1 MIENKMNAVVY
12 NEYGLADVL
21 TLKELYKPKPKNKEV
36 LIKLHAVSINDWDWG
51 LLRGK
56 PFVNRMMAGIIKPH
70 TNKILGSDIAGT
82 VVGVGQK
89 VTLFKMGDEVFGDLS
104 ACGFGGFAEYVC
116 APEQTLTIKPESMS
130 FGQAAAIPQAGVL
143 ALQALQDKR
152 KGQAGMQVLIN
163 GAGGGSGSFAIQIAK
178 SFGDHVTAVDC
189 VSKFALM
196 RELGADE
203 VIDYKTEDFTLNGKT
218 YDLIVDM
225 MGYHSIFD
233 YKRSLKAN
241 GRYMMVGG
249 CTSLIFQ
256 TLFIGSFMSLFGSKK
271 LAILFHEPNKNML
284 DLNALFETGKMKII
298 IDKFYPLSELKQAMK
313 YFGERQSKG
322 KVVITRMALT

>member
-1 MIENKMNAVVY
+1 MIENKMKAVVF

-21 TLKELYKPKPKNKEV
+21 TLKELLKPVPKDNEV

-56 PFVNRMMAGIIKPH
+56 PFVNRMTAGTIKPH
-70 TNKILGSDIAGT
+70 TDKILGSDVAGT
-82 VVGVGQK
+82 VEGVGEK
-89 VTLFKMGDEVFGDLS
+89 VRLFKVGDEVFGDLS

-116 APEQTLTIKPESMS
+116 ASEQALTIKPNAMS
-130 FGQAAAIPQAGVL
+130 FEQAAAMPQAGVL
-143 ALQALQDKR
+143 ALQAVQDKR
-152 KGQAGMQVLIN
+152 KQQTGMQVLIN

-189 VSKFALM
+189 ASKFVLM

-203 VIDYKTEDFTLNGKT
+203 VVDYKAENFTRNGKT

-233 YKRSLKAN
+233 YKRALKEN
-241 GRYMMVGG
+241 GKYIMVGG
-249 CTSLIFQ
+249 GSSLIFQ
-256 TLFIGSFMSLFGSKK
+256 TLFIGSFLSLLGSKK
-271 LAILFHEPNKNML
+271 FAMLLHKPNKNMT
-284 DLNALFETGKMKII
+284 DLSTLFEAGKMKIT
-298 IDKFYPLSELKQAMK
+298 IDKSYPLTELKQAMK
-313 YFGERQSKG
+313 YFGERRSKG
-322 KVVITRMALT
+322 KVVITL